1 MSDKVYELY
10 KENELDNKF
19 IEDAF
24 NLMLEKDKELVP
36 YITDFRVIDNPNAPI
51 SSYSNEDRWIKV
63 NKKIIEDLP
72 IESKILA
79 LKTIRKELEH
89 ARSLKSLYD
98 GHCDIESLIN
108 YYSLRSYAIKN
119 GMDSNIERLNPTF
132 LEIDAKINFLV
143 NPAERLVEIKAWKY
157 MVNLLKN
164 QRTTDDLL
172 CARTM
177 LYHSYTRGY
186 QDNRYYLDAP
196 TMTFLLKSGMFFQY
210 NLLKNR
216 IDKKDYSFD
225 TRLTY
230 GLPLTYPEYEDDIL
244 KKVKLR
250 KRRIDS

>member
-10 KENELDNKF
+10 KENELDKKF

-24 NLMLEKDKELVP
+24 SIMLDKDKELVP
-36 YITDFRVIDNPNAPI
+36 YISDFRVIDDINYPLG
-51 SSYSNEDRWIKV
+51 SYSNEDRWIKI
-63 NKKIIEDLP
+63 NKGLIEALP

-98 GHCDIESLIN
+98 GRRDIESLIN
-108 YYSLRSYAIKN
+108 YYSLRGYAIKN
-119 GMDSNIERLNPTF
+119 GMDINIERLNPTF
-132 LEIDAKINFLV
+132 LEIDSRINIET
-143 NPAERLVEIKAWKY
+143 NPAERLAEIKAWKY

-177 LYHSYTRGY
+177 LYYSYTRGY
-186 QDNRYYLDAP
+186 NDNRYYLDAP

-230 GLPLTYPEYEDDIL
+230 GLPLTYPEYDKDIL
-244 KKVKLR
+244 KKVKL
-250 KRRIDS
+250 KKKRID